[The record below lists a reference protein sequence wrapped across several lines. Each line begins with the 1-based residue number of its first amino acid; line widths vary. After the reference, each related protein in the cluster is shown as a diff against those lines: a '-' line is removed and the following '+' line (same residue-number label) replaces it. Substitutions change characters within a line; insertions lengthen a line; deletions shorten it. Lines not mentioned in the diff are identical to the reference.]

1 MRSKISLITVLL
13 FFCVAILGQ
22 TAAEADRLFQQ
33 NQFQKARDAYK
44 ILLEKR
50 PKDALYNYRYARCCY
65 ELKDDENAIKHFE
78 LSGNRFPLTNKY
90 LGELYM
96 KTYRFSQS
104 VAAYEEYLKT
114 INETDKEFL
123 TIQKAKKKAEL
134 AEKMIQ
140 RVDDI
145 QIIDSVVVNKD
156 HFLEFYKF
164 TNDLGSL
171 SATPVKIGKK
181 KDFKI
186 TYTTQRQDRKL
197 FSDTVH
203 GQMDI
208 FTSYKLLDEWSKPES
223 VSDIINTKANENYPF
238 LLLDGVTIYFASD
251 GDNSIG
257 GYDLFVSRFRPETN
271 TYFQPENIGMPYN
284 SIYNDYMMV
293 IDDIHQVGWFATD
306 RFQPE
311 GKVIIFSFIPNTKKT
326 ILQSEDSEY
335 IRKAAQLQLFKKAKN
350 FNSDIIPQTSF
361 ADEDSAHKIFFV
373 VNDSVIYTDD
383 NQFKTEETRNLWN
396 EIEELNSQLNQ
407 KRIQLE
413 QLRMQYSQQEET
425 QNELAPKILTLE
437 REISEMEDQLT
448 TKTFE
453 LRNKENI
460 NLMK

>member
-123 TIQKAKKKAEL
+123 AIQKAKKKAEL

-223 VSDIINTKANENYPF
+223 VSDIINSKANENYPF

-335 IRKAAQLQLFKKAKN
+335 IRKAAQLQQFKKAKN

-407 KRIQLE
+407 KHIQLE

-437 REISEMEDQLT
+437 KEISEMEDQLN

>member
-13 FFCVAILGQ
+13 FLCVAILGQ

-156 HFLEFYKF
+156 RFLEFYKF

-396 EIEELNSQLNQ
+396 ELEKLNSQLNQ

-437 REISEMEDQLT
+437 KEISEMEDQLN

>member
-13 FFCVAILGQ
+13 FLCVAILGQ

-156 HFLEFYKF
+156 NFLEFYKF

-223 VSDIINTKANENYPF
+223 VSDIINSKANENYPF

-257 GYDLFVSRFRPETN
+257 GYDLFVSRFRPETY

-335 IRKAAQLQLFKKAKN
+335 IRKAAQLQQFKKAKN

-383 NQFKTEETRNLWN
+383 NQFKTEETRTLWN

-437 REISEMEDQLT
+437 KEISEMEDQLN

>member
-1 MRSKISLITVLL
+1 M
-13 FFCVAILGQ
+13 
-22 TAAEADRLFQQ
+22 
-33 NQFQKARDAYK
+33 
-44 ILLEKR
+44 
-50 PKDALYNYRYARCCY
+50 
-65 ELKDDENAIKHFE
+65 
-78 LSGNRFPLTNKY
+78 
-90 LGELYM
+90 
-96 KTYRFSQS
+96 
-104 VAAYEEYLKT
+104 
-114 INETDKEFL
+114 
-123 TIQKAKKKAEL
+123 
-134 AEKMIQ
+134 
-140 RVDDI
+140 
-145 QIIDSVVVNKD
+145 
-156 HFLEFYKF
+156 
-164 TNDLGSL
+164 
-171 SATPVKIGKK
+171 KIGKK

-361 ADEDSAHKIFFV
+361 ADEDSVHKIFFV

-396 EIEELNSQLNQ
+396 ELEKLNSQLNQ

-437 REISEMEDQLT
+437 KEISEMEDQLT

>member
-1 MRSKISLITVLL
+1 MRSKIFLIPLLL
-13 FFCVAILGQ
+13 FFCVAISAQ
-22 TAAEADRLFQQ
+22 TAAEADRFFQQ

-223 VSDIINTKANENYPF
+223 VSDVINTKANENYPF

-396 EIEELNSQLNQ
+396 ELEKLNSQLNQ

>member
-335 IRKAAQLQLFKKAKN
+335 IRKAAQLQQFKKAKN

-396 EIEELNSQLNQ
+396 ELEKLNSQLNQ

-437 REISEMEDQLT
+437 KEISEMEDQLN

>member
-13 FFCVAILGQ
+13 FLCVAILGQ

-33 NQFQKARDAYK
+33 NLFQKARDAYK

-223 VSDIINTKANENYPF
+223 VSDIINSKANENYPF

-335 IRKAAQLQLFKKAKN
+335 IRKAAQLQQFKKAKN

-437 REISEMEDQLT
+437 KEISEMEDQLN

>member
-13 FFCVAILGQ
+13 FLCVAILGQ

-145 QIIDSVVVNKD
+145 QIIDSLVVNKD
-156 HFLEFYKF
+156 NFLEFYKF

-223 VSDIINTKANENYPF
+223 VSDIINSKANENYPF

-335 IRKAAQLQLFKKAKN
+335 IRKAAQLQQFKKAKN

-437 REISEMEDQLT
+437 KEISEMEDQLN

>member
-13 FFCVAILGQ
+13 FLCVAILGQ

-33 NQFQKARDAYK
+33 NLFQKARDAYK

-145 QIIDSVVVNKD
+145 QIIDSLVVNKD
-156 HFLEFYKF
+156 NFLEFYKF

-223 VSDIINTKANENYPF
+223 VSDIINSKANENYPF

-335 IRKAAQLQLFKKAKN
+335 IRKAAQLQQFKKAKN

-437 REISEMEDQLT
+437 KEISEMEDQLN

>member
-1 MRSKISLITVLL
+1 MRSKISLISILL
-13 FFCVAILGQ
+13 FFTVSIFGQ

-44 ILLEKR
+44 VLLEKR
-50 PKDALYNYRYARCCY
+50 PKDALYNYRFARCCY

-78 LSGNRFPLTNKY
+78 LSRNRFPLTNKY

-96 KTYRFSQS
+96 KTYRFFQS
-104 VAAYEEYLKT
+104 VAAYDEYLKT
-114 INETDKEFL
+114 IRETDKEFSL
-123 TIQKAKKKAEL
+123 IQKAKKKAEL

-164 TNDLGSL
+164 SKDLGSL
-171 SATPVKIGKK
+171 SAKPLKIGKK

-186 TYTTQRQDRKL
+186 TYITQRQDRKL
-197 FSDTVH
+197 FSDSVH
-203 GQMDI
+203 SQMDI
-208 FTSYKLLDEWSKPES
+208 FTSYKLLDDWSKPES
-223 VSDIINTKANENYPF
+223 VSDVINTKANENYPF
-238 LLLDGVTIYFASD
+238 LLSDGVTIYFASD
-251 GDNSIG
+251 GENSIG
-257 GYDLFVSRFRPETN
+257 GYDLFISRFRPETN

-293 IDDIHQVGWFATD
+293 VDDIHQVGWFATD

-311 GKVIIFSFIPNTKKT
+311 GKVIIFSFVPNTKKT
-326 ILQSEDSEY
+326 IIQSEDSDY
-335 IRKAAQLQLFKKAKN
+335 IRKSAQLLQFKKAKN
-350 FNSDIIPQTSF
+350 LNKDTLSQTS
-361 ADEDSAHKIFFV
+361 DKVEESIHKILFV
-373 VNDSVIYTDD
+373 VNDSVVYTDIE
-383 NQFKTEETRNLWN
+383 QFKTEETRKLWN
-396 EIEELNSQLNQ
+396 ELKDLNSQLNK

-413 QLRMQYSQQEET
+413 QLRLLYSQQEESRS
-425 QNELAPKILTLE
+425 ELSPKILTLE
-437 REISEMEDQLT
+437 KEISEMEDKVT

-460 NLMK
+460 NLTK

>member
-13 FFCVAILGQ
+13 FLCVAILGQ

-33 NQFQKARDAYK
+33 NLFQKARDAYK

-96 KTYRFSQS
+96 NTYRFSQS

-156 HFLEFYKF
+156 NFLEFYKF

-335 IRKAAQLQLFKKAKN
+335 IRKAAQLQQFKKAKN

-437 REISEMEDQLT
+437 KEISEMEDQLN

>member
-335 IRKAAQLQLFKKAKN
+335 IRKAAQLQQFKKAKN

-396 EIEELNSQLNQ
+396 ELEKLNSQLNQ

-437 REISEMEDQLT
+437 KEISEMEDQLT